1 MYICLCGIG
10 AKIFFLQE
18 KNMKKQISLLIV
30 LSVIA
35 SAISFGSMRL
45 FALTMPELKIV
56 KEVTLILPNS
66 GGIPLKFK
74 GVYDHIILLKD
85 GSVRLFYPEGSSD
98 MDWDLDSVHASWNAY
113 SMFGWYAEY
122 TLGGVV
128 YKLTDSKGVY
138 KDVFPGE
145 TESEMVFG
153 LIEYDANWKENV
165 KELRAENGQIKSI
178 YEYAAGVQKK

>member
-1 MYICLCGIG
+1 
-10 AKIFFLQE
+10 
-18 KNMKKQISLLIV
+18 MKKLFSSLIV
-30 LSVIA
+30 LPIIVS
-35 SAISFGSMRL
+35 SMSFGGMRL

-56 KEVTLILPNS
+56 REITLILPNS

-98 MDWDLDSVHASWNAY
+98 GEWDLDNAHASWNTY
-113 SMFGWYAEY
+113 SMIGWYPEN

-128 YKLTDSKGVY
+128 HKLTDSKGVY

-145 TESEMVFG
+145 TESKIVFG
-153 LIEYDANWKENV
+153 LIEYDANWKENI
-165 KELRAENGQIKSI
+165 KKLKAENGQIKPI
-178 YEYAAGVQKK
+178 HEYVAEVPKNDN